1 KESRM
6 KASGDSVS
14 LTTAHRCGTVAGK
27 ELKNS
32 EPSGTRIR
40 KSCGFF
46 VPARFTSG
54 GRQPYNTRKG
64 KAARRLGSVL
74 NLPTP
79 TGAARKN
86 VSLCSSHSLG
96 DVL

>member
-1 KESRM
+1 MSV
-6 KASGDSVS
+6 SGGDSVS
-14 LTTAHRCGTVAGK
+14 LTHIHRCGTVVGK
-27 ELKNS
+27 ELRNS

-64 KAARRLGSVL
+64 KTARRLGSVS

-79 TGAARKN
+79 TGAARRN
-86 VSLCSSHSLG
+86 VSLWSSHSLG